1 MKSFLSMVSQLSK
14 VVNVIAGMALTAMM
28 LLTVFD
34 VVLRYLGKPILGCYE
49 LVSLG
54 AAVVIGFSLPYTSWV
69 KGHIGVDF
77 LLVELPEWRR
87 GVVLVFTRIMSIALF
102 AVVGVYLIKKGVY
115 MHMTGQ
121 VSMTLQMPF
130 YPVAWGV
137 AVCCFI
143 QCLVLIC
150 DIVKVAGGNYE

>member
-1 MKSFLSMVSQLSK
+1 MNSLLTAVSRLSK
-14 VVNVIAGMALTAMM
+14 VINVIAGMALTAMM
-28 LLTVFD
+28 LLTVAD
-34 VVLRYLGKPILGCYE
+34 VVLRYLGRPILGCYE

-54 AAVVIGFSLPYTSWV
+54 TAVVIGFSLPYTSWV

-102 AVVGVYLIKKGVY
+102 SVIGVYLIKKGLY
-115 MHMTGQ
+115 MRTTGQ
-121 VSMTLQMPF
+121 VSLTLQVPF

-137 AVCCFI
+137 AICCFI
-143 QCLVLIC
+143 QCLVLLC
-150 DIVKVAGGNYE
+150 DIVKVAGGEYE